1 MVSCQKECVI
11 GAFSRLNSP
20 FIADKSEALMK
31 ISVVVPTCNR
41 PRMLRSAL
49 RSIQDQSRPDLIAE
63 IIVSE
68 NSVGGALVPETEAAC
83 RECGELPVTYHRQ
96 PSQLRIV
103 DHFRW
108 IVAQAKG
115 DWVAWLA
122 DDDMWGRHHLEEAA
136 RLLEKNPAAVAYIGE
151 SVLMI
156 NDSRSITAGFR
167 ETLHS
172 FLEENAT
179 TYKDSSVWGMEE
191 MMVECLPQTPLNMW
205 AMVAR
210 KPVLAEA
217 VESLV
222 PSNVGYESDRIFLWR
237 VATQGQI
244 VVGKEIT
251 TFFRTHDD
259 NAFLRMWKQ
268 DRAEQE
274 RMTRVYIRQ
283 IIHEA
288 EEHGIPARETWMK
301 VWQRLDDA
309 SKRRII
315 KKVGKESMDEIR
327 QLWGDEAV
335 AVTEEGGQPK
345 PGRAGLLKP
354 FVPPLLW
361 SAATKMLKGN
371 KNGKQA

>member
-1 MVSCQKECVI
+1 
-11 GAFSRLNSP
+11 
-20 FIADKSEALMK
+20 MK
-31 ISVVVPTCNR
+31 ISIVVPTCNR

-49 RSIQDQSRPDLIAE
+49 RSIQGQSRPDLIAE

-68 NSVGGALVPETEAAC
+68 NSVGGAPVPETEAAC
-83 RECGELPVTYHRQ
+83 RECGDLPVTYHRQ

-108 IVAQAKG
+108 IVRQAKG

-122 DDDMWGRHHLEEAA
+122 DDDMWGRFHLEEAA
-136 RLLEKNPAAVAYIGE
+136 RFLGKNPSAVAYIGE

-156 NDSRSITAGFR
+156 NDSRSITAPFR

-179 TYKDSSVWGMEE
+179 AYKDSSIWGMEE
-191 MMVECLPQTPLNMW
+191 MMVECMPQTPLNMW

-210 KPVLAEA
+210 KEVLVEA

-237 VATQGQI
+237 VATQGKI
-244 VVGKEIT
+244 VVGKEVT

-268 DRAEQE
+268 NRAEQE
-274 RMTRVYIRQ
+274 RMTRFYIQQ
-283 IIHEA
+283 IIQEA
-288 EEHGIPARETWMK
+288 AERGIQPREAWMK
-301 VWQRLDDA
+301 VWSRLDDA
-309 SKRRII
+309 AKRRII

-327 QLWGDEAV
+327 KQWGEEAV
-335 AVTEEGGQPK
+335 AVAEEAAPQK

-354 FVPPLLW
+354 LVPPVLW
-361 SAATKMLKGN
+361 DAAAKLMKGN
-371 KNGKQA
+371 GKRA